1 MDDYSEKAHEW
12 AVKFHDRQRRMVAAR
27 QKLLDDRQ
35 QLVNDLIGILSDDR
49 LTDYATRLKAIVAN
63 YVSHLT
69 LDQSHLSKEL
79 RDHADRLY
87 LEYCRS
93 TDKLDAEYGIKT
105 SFDDCVEPMP
115 AEPVKSPKP

>member
-1 MDDYSEKAHEW
+1 MNDYHDKAHEW
-12 AVKFHDRQRRMVAAR
+12 AVKFHDRQRRIAAAR
-27 QKLLDDRQ
+27 QGLIDDRQ
-35 QLVNDLIGILSDDR
+35 QLVDDLIGILSDGR
-49 LTDYATRLKAIVAN
+49 LSDYATRLKAIVAQ

-69 LDQSHLSKEL
+69 LDQSHLGKEL

-93 TDKLDAEYGIKT
+93 TDELDAEYGIKT

-115 AEPVKSPKP
+115 EEPTRTPKP

>member
-1 MDDYSEKAHEW
+1 MDDYNEKAHDW
-12 AVKFHDRQRRMVAAR
+12 AVKFYDRKQRIAAAR
-27 QKLLDDRQ
+27 QKSQDDRQ

-49 LTDYATRLKAIVAN
+49 LANYAAQLKAIVAQ
-63 YVSHLT
+63 YVGHLT

-79 RDHADRLY
+79 RDHADKLY

-115 AEPVKSPKP
+115 AEPVKPLKP